1 VSLSSYFEKGL
12 AEKGK
17 SEFQST
23 FNAYPKHY
31 TPVFGELCP
40 YSLAEG
46 RHVAIDPTRFR
57 IVGDQLLLF
66 HRSKE
71 KYALAEWDKSS
82 D

>member
-1 VSLSSYFEKGL
+1 MI
-12 AEKGK
+12 
-17 SEFQST
+17 T
-23 FNAYPKHY
+23 FNADPKHY

-71 KYALAEWDKSS
+71 MDALAEWDKSN
-82 D
+82 DKNKILKRANGEHILFRF